1 MGWFGKV
8 VGGAIGLAL
17 GGPLGAVLGATFGH
31 AYDQNVEFE
40 GRLEGR
46 RAAGSLSSGE
56 QSQATFFV
64 ASFSMLAKVA
74 QADGEISKEEID
86 SIERFMLEDLRLDP
100 RSRQAAMNIFYTAT
114 RSPETFEGFAEQFYR
129 QFQQQPQLLD
139 LMVDILFRVSLAD
152 GRMSNGEEQLIVTA
166 AKIFQF
172 SETQYSSI
180 KKRYITDSERFYA
193 VLGCRSDDSDETI
206 KSAYRKLVREYHP
219 DTIASKGLPDE
230 FTTFANEKFREIQE
244 AYEAVKKARGIK

>member
-31 AYDQNVEFE
+31 AYDQNVEIE
-40 GRLEGR
+40 GRLENSST
-46 RAAGSLSSGE
+46 GSLSSGE

-64 ASFSMLAKVA
+64 ASFSMLAKIA
-74 QADGEISKEEID
+74 QADGEVSKEEVD

-100 RSRQAAMNIFYTAT
+100 QSRRAAMNIFYTAT
-114 RSPETFEGFAEQFYR
+114 RSPETFEAFAGQFYR
-129 QFQQQPQLLD
+129 QFQQQLQLLD

-152 GRMSNGEEQLIVTA
+152 GRMSPKEEELIVSA

-172 SETQYSSI
+172 SETQYGNI
-180 KKRYITDSERFYA
+180 KKRYITDSDRFYA
-193 VLGCRSDDSDETI
+193 VLGCRSDDSDDAI

-219 DTIASKGLPDE
+219 DTIASKGLPEE

-244 AYEAVKKARGIK
+244 AYEAVKKTRGIK